1 MPMAT
6 SSLPLQTPVTL
17 ITGWLGAGK
26 TTLLNRIL
34 TENHGNKYAVLIN
47 EFGELGID
55 DRLIVRR
62 DQDLIELSNGC
73 ICCTVRGDMIGKL
86 LDLRKR
92 KLPFF
97 KRRYFDG
104 ILIETTGI
112 AEPAPLLRT
121 FLVEEDVSTYYAVD
135 KIITVADARNLQRAL
150 EHQSASEQLALAD
163 TLILNHC
170 AELSDEIIN
179 EARKN
184 IRAINNDGKL
194 LVAEVPNMQLED
206 VLEKSEVRFS
216 KTPSAEHVHQ
226 HSISTISISSD
237 EALDELRVQLWLDT
251 CVQQLGEDL
260 IRYKGFLNIA
270 GLDYRCL
277 LQGVYDLYKVT
288 ADEKWAYAPRNEIV
302 FIGHNLDQDFFQ
314 RGFSAALAT

>member
-1 MPMAT
+1 MPMPT

-34 TENHGNKYAVLIN
+34 TENHGQKYAVLIN

-55 DRLIVRR
+55 DRLIVQR

-73 ICCTVRGDMIGKL
+73 ICCTVRGDMIDKL
-86 LDLRKR
+86 LSLRKR
-92 KLPFF
+92 RFPFF
-97 KRRYFDG
+97 KRRRFDR

-121 FLVEEDVSTYYAVD
+121 FLVEEDVATYYSVD

-163 TLILNHC
+163 TLILNHTSNLNQYQIGV
-170 AELSDEIIN
+170 AS
-179 EARKN
+179 EAVQ
-184 IRAINNDGKL
+184 AINPDATL
-194 LVAEVPNMQLED
+194 LISEVPTIDLRN
-206 VLEKSEVRFS
+206 VLAASNITFATTQSGTHSHE
-216 KTPSAEHVHQ
+216 
-226 HSISTISISSD
+226 HSITTISISSD
-237 EALDELRVQLWLDT
+237 NALDELKVQLWLDT

-270 GLDYRCL
+270 GIEYRCL
-277 LQGVYDLYKVT
+277 LQGVYDLYKVS
-288 ADEKWAYAPRNEIV
+288 ADGEWPTPPRNEIV
-302 FIGHNLDQDFFQ
+302 FIGHNLKQEFFE
-314 RGFSAALAT
+314 RGFAAALAT

>member
-1 MPMAT
+1 MPT

-34 TENHGNKYAVLIN
+34 TENHGQKYAVLIN

-55 DRLIVRR
+55 DRLIVQR

-73 ICCTVRGDMIGKL
+73 ICCTVRGDMIDTL
-86 LDLRKR
+86 LSLRKR
-92 KLPFF
+92 RLPFF
-97 KRRYFDG
+97 RRRRFDR

-121 FLVEEDVSTYYAVD
+121 FLVEENVATYYSVD

-163 TLILNHC
+163 TLILNHTSSLNQNQIGI
-170 AELSDEIIN
+170 AS
-179 EARKN
+179 EAV
-184 IRAINNDGKL
+184 RAINSDATL
-194 LVAEVPNMQLED
+194 LVSEVPTIDLRN
-206 VLEKSEVRFS
+206 VLAASNVTFAATQSTAHSHE
-216 KTPSAEHVHQ
+216 
-226 HSISTISISSD
+226 HSITTISISSND
-237 EALDELRVQLWLDT
+237 ALDELKVQLWLDA

-270 GLDYRCL
+270 GIEYRCL
-277 LQGVYDLYKVT
+277 LQGVYDLYKVS
-288 ADEKWAYAPRNEIV
+288 ADGEWPAQPRNEIV
-302 FIGHNLDQDFFQ
+302 FIGHNLEKDFFE
-314 RGFSAALAT
+314 RGFAAALAT

>member
-1 MPMAT
+1 MAT
-6 SSLPLQTPVTL
+6 SSLPTQTPVTL

-34 TENHGNKYAVLIN
+34 TESHGQKYAVLIN
-47 EFGELGID
+47 EFGDLGID

-62 DQDLIELSNGC
+62 EQDLIELSNGC
-73 ICCTVRGDMIGKL
+73 ICCTVRGDMVDKL
-86 LDLRKR
+86 LELRKR
-92 KLPFF
+92 KFPFF
-97 KRRYFDG
+97 KRRRFDG

-121 FLVEEDVSTYYAVD
+121 FLVEEGVSIYYAVD
-135 KIITVADARNLQRAL
+135 KIITIADARNLERAL

-163 TLILNHC
+163 TLIINHC
-170 AELSDEIIN
+170 AELSDERIG
-179 EARKN
+179 EAQKN
-184 IRAINNDGKL
+184 VRAINCDGKL
-194 LVAEVPNMQLED
+194 LVAEVPSLRLKD

-216 KTPSAEHVHQ
+216 GTPSVEHVHQ

-237 EALDELRVQLWLDT
+237 KALDELRVQLWLDT

-288 ADEKWAYAPRNEIV
+288 ADGKWVSPPRNEIV
-302 FIGHNLDQDFFQ
+302 FIGHDLDRDFFQ
-314 RGFSAALAT
+314 RGFDAALAT

>member
-1 MPMAT
+1 MAT
-6 SSLPLQTPVTL
+6 SSLPTQTPVTL

-34 TENHGNKYAVLIN
+34 TESHGQKYAVLIN
-47 EFGELGID
+47 EFGDLGID

-62 DQDLIELSNGC
+62 EQDLIELSNGC
-73 ICCTVRGDMIGKL
+73 ICCTVRGDMIDKL
-86 LDLRKR
+86 LELRKR
-92 KLPFF
+92 KFPFF
-97 KRRYFDG
+97 KRRRFDG

-121 FLVEEDVSTYYAVD
+121 FLVEEGVSIYYAVD
-135 KIITVADARNLQRAL
+135 KIITIADARNLERAL

-163 TLILNHC
+163 TLIINHC
-170 AELSDEIIN
+170 AELSDERIG
-179 EARKN
+179 EAQKN
-184 IRAINNDGKL
+184 VRAINCDGKL
-194 LVAEVPNMQLED
+194 LVAEVPSLRLKD

-216 KTPSAEHVHQ
+216 GTPSVEHVHQ

-237 EALDELRVQLWLDT
+237 KALDELRVQLWLDT

-288 ADEKWAYAPRNEIV
+288 ADGKWVSPPRNEIV
-302 FIGHNLDQDFFQ
+302 FIGHDLDRDFFQ
-314 RGFSAALAT
+314 RGFDAALAT

>member
-6 SSLPLQTPVTL
+6 SSLPTQTPVTL

-34 TENHGNKYAVLIN
+34 TESHGQKYAVLIN
-47 EFGELGID
+47 EFGDLGID

-62 DQDLIELSNGC
+62 EQDLIELSNGC
-73 ICCTVRGDMIGKL
+73 ICCTVRGDMIDKL
-86 LDLRKR
+86 LELRKR
-92 KLPFF
+92 KFPFF
-97 KRRYFDG
+97 KRRRFDG

-121 FLVEEDVSTYYAVD
+121 FLVEEGVSIYYAVD
-135 KIITVADARNLQRAL
+135 KIITIADARNLERAL

-163 TLILNHC
+163 TLIINHC
-170 AELSDEIIN
+170 AELSDERIG
-179 EARKN
+179 EAQKN
-184 IRAINNDGKL
+184 VRAINCDGKL
-194 LVAEVPNMQLED
+194 LVAEVPSLRLKD

-216 KTPSAEHVHQ
+216 GTPSVEHVHQ

-237 EALDELRVQLWLDT
+237 KALDELRVQLWLDT

-288 ADEKWAYAPRNEIV
+288 ADGKWVSPPRNEIV
-302 FIGHNLDQDFFQ
+302 FIGHDLDRDFFQ
-314 RGFSAALAT
+314 RGFDAALAT

>member
-1 MPMAT
+1 MPMPT

-34 TENHGNKYAVLIN
+34 TENHGQKYAVLIN

-55 DRLIVRR
+55 DRLIVQR

-73 ICCTVRGDMIGKL
+73 ICCTVRGDMIDTL
-86 LDLRKR
+86 LSLRKR
-92 KLPFF
+92 RLPFF
-97 KRRYFDG
+97 RRRRFDR

-121 FLVEEDVSTYYAVD
+121 FLVEENVATYYSVD

-163 TLILNHC
+163 TLILNHTSSLNQNQIGI
-170 AELSDEIIN
+170 AS
-179 EARKN
+179 EAV
-184 IRAINNDGKL
+184 RAINPDATL
-194 LVAEVPNMQLED
+194 LVSEVPTIDLRN
-206 VLEKSEVRFS
+206 VLAASNVTFAATQSTAHSHE
-216 KTPSAEHVHQ
+216 
-226 HSISTISISSD
+226 HSITTISISSND
-237 EALDELRVQLWLDT
+237 ALDELKVQLWLDA

-270 GLDYRCL
+270 GIEYRCL
-277 LQGVYDLYKVT
+277 LQGVYDLYKVS
-288 ADEKWAYAPRNEIV
+288 ADGEWPAQPRNEIV
-302 FIGHNLDQDFFQ
+302 FIGHNLEKDFFE
-314 RGFSAALAT
+314 RGFAAALAT

>member
-1 MPMAT
+1 MAT
-6 SSLPLQTPVTL
+6 SSLPTQTPVTL

-34 TENHGNKYAVLIN
+34 TESHGQKYAVLIN
-47 EFGELGID
+47 EFGDLGID

-62 DQDLIELSNGC
+62 EQDLIELSNGC
-73 ICCTVRGDMIGKL
+73 ICCTVRGDMIDKL
-86 LDLRKR
+86 LELRKR
-92 KLPFF
+92 KFPFF
-97 KRRYFDG
+97 KRRRFDG

-121 FLVEEDVSTYYAVD
+121 FLVEEGVSIYYAVD
-135 KIITVADARNLQRAL
+135 KIITIADARNLERAL

-163 TLILNHC
+163 TLIINHC
-170 AELSDEIIN
+170 VELSDERIG
-179 EARKN
+179 EAQKN
-184 IRAINNDGKL
+184 VRAINCDGKL
-194 LVAEVPNMQLED
+194 LVAEVPSLRLKD

-216 KTPSAEHVHQ
+216 GTPSVEHVHQ

-237 EALDELRVQLWLDT
+237 KALDELRVQLWLDT

-288 ADEKWAYAPRNEIV
+288 ADGKWVSPPRNEIV
-302 FIGHNLDQDFFQ
+302 FIGHDLDRDFFQ
-314 RGFSAALAT
+314 RGFDAALAT